1 MADSI
6 DAAASSQPAES
17 REDAPGSSAELLPAV
32 YDELRR
38 LARARLSRE
47 PDGLTLQPTALVHE
61 AYLRLTTDGTDRRW
75 DRRGHFFA
83 AAAIAM
89 RRILVERARR
99 YGRIKHGGRQH
110 RVDLDADADAAGIR
124 VDPSDVLDVDR
135 ALTELEAIDPRK
147 AQVVALRYFAGLTVE
162 ETAAAMQLSPATVK
176 NEWAFARAW
185 LHHALRGRP
194 PEPQT

>member
-1 MADSI
+1 MAD
-6 DAAASSQPAES
+6 D
-17 REDAPGSSAELLPAV
+17 RPGSSEELLPEV

-61 AYLRLTTDGTDRRW
+61 AYLRLTSGDGGKRW

-99 YGRIKHGGRQH
+99 YGRVKHGGSQH
-110 RVDLDADADAAGIR
+110 RVELDGDAAAVH
-124 VDPSDVLDVDR
+124 VDPAEVLDIDR
-135 ALTELEAIDPRK
+135 ALTELEALDPRK

-185 LHHALRGRP
+185 LHHALRASP
-194 PEPQT
+194 ASDDQPA